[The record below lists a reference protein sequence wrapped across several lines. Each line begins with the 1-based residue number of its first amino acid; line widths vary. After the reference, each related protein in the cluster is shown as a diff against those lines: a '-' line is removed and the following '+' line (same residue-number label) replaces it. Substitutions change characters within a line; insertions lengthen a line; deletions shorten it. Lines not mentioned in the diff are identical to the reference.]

1 MTLYFVSSLLIGL
14 WGQRIIRVSLMVELK
29 LLDLCVDV
37 GSVFNLTKHGRITL
51 VFGINALVSSP
62 CWSE

>member
-1 MTLYFVSSLLIGL
+1 
-14 WGQRIIRVSLMVELK
+14 MVELK

-37 GSVFNLTKHGRITL
+37 GSVFNLTKHSRITL

-62 CWSE
+62 CLLE

>member
-1 MTLYFVSSLLIGL
+1 
-14 WGQRIIRVSLMVELK
+14 MVELE

-37 GSVFNLTKHGRITL
+37 GSVFNLTEHGRITL